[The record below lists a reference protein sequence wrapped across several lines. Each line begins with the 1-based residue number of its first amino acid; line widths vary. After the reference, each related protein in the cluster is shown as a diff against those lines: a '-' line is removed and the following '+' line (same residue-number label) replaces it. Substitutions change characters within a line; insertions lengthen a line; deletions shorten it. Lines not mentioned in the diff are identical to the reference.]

1 METRIVINE
10 LIPGLNGSDGLMQ
23 EHYRNAIK
31 RKERYTWLVKEQ
43 TKNKHLGAVRIEYI
57 GYKSS
62 LMDWDNFSAS
72 FKHLGDSLVECGV
85 ITDDKPEIVQIFQPK
100 QIKCKRIE
108 QRVEIVITDL

>member
-23 EHYRNAIK
+23 EHYQKAAK
-31 RKERYTWLVKEQ
+31 RKIRYAWLVKEQ
-43 TKNKHLGAVRIEYI
+43 TKNKHLGAVSIEYI

-62 LMDWDNFSAS
+62 LMDWDNFAAS
-72 FKHLGDSLVECGV
+72 FKHIGDALVECGV
-85 ITDDKPEIVQIFQPK
+85 IIDDKPTIVQIFQPR

-108 QRVEIVITDL
+108 QRVEIIIKDL